1 MTIAIDR
8 SQEFHREPRRRGMP
22 LTLLGFNLVALAAVV
37 GPAWLILQ
45 SACAQARF
53 SQELLDIVMG
63 LFALGVVSCVGSML
77 MMVRPRDK
85 RQGLVL
91 LLPIGF
97 AAFAIALGLLIG
109 ASN

>member
-8 SQEFHREPRRRGMP
+8 SQDFQREPRRRGMP

-53 SQELLDIVMG
+53 SQELLSVVMG
-63 LFALGVVSCVGSML
+63 LFGLGVVACAGSML
-77 MMVRPRDK
+77 MMARPRDK

-91 LLPIGF
+91 LLPTGF
-97 AAFAIALGLLIG
+97 TAFAVALGLLIG